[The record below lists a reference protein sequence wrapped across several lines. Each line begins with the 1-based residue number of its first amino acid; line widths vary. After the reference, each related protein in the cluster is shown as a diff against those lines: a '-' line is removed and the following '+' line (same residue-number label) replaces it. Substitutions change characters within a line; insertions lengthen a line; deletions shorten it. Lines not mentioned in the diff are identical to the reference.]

1 VLSDRNFLMFRGSLY
16 PSSSGF
22 IISTYKTKTVD
33 FPKTSLI
40 FYQNI
45 RHHLLDG
52 CKLYTN
58 HSEIF
63 KSSTNPLPDFVCFNV
78 GGKKFFL

>member
-1 VLSDRNFLMFRGSLY
+1 MFRGNLQ
-16 PSSSGF
+16 PTTSGF
-22 IISTYKTKTVD
+22 IINTYKTKTVD

-45 RHHLLDG
+45 RRHMLEG

-63 KSSTNPLPDFVCFNV
+63 KSSTNPQCGFVGFNE
-78 GGKKFFL
+78 GEKGPSFDYRRL